1 MPKRD
6 SQSVSMLEATADRT
20 RQSLPMYTNG
30 LPAPV
35 RITVGLTAIGR
46 NLTAAISGWRDIGRD
61 GHITTTTPVAA
72 IGTMIAAIGTMIVVD
87 MGSETMIAVIGTAT
101 MIVDIAS
108 ETASSIGSG
117 TAKLAVPH

>member
-1 MPKRD
+1 
-6 SQSVSMLEATADRT
+6 
-20 RQSLPMYTNG
+20 
-30 LPAPV
+30 
-35 RITVGLTAIGR
+35 
-46 NLTAAISGWRDIGRD
+46 
-61 GHITTTTPVAA
+61 
-72 IGTMIAAIGTMIVVD
+72 MIAAIGTMIVVD